1 MSEKLDILEW
11 LKNNEE
17 FILWNME
24 GWEVTG
30 DEILVRESRR
40 ELQIVRDLKKMVE
53 DSQEPDYRRKWEELV
68 EMTALR
74 IAESEKKP

>member
-1 MSEKLDILEW
+1 MAEKLDILEW

-24 GWEVTG
+24 GWEDTG

-68 EMTALR
+68 EMTASR

>member
-68 EMTALR
+68 EMTASR

>member
-1 MSEKLDILEW
+1 MNRLDQLEW

-24 GWEVTG
+24 GWEDTG

-68 EMTALR
+68 EMTASR
-74 IAESEKKP
+74 IAESEKK

>member
-1 MSEKLDILEW
+1 MKLDQLEW

-68 EMTALR
+68 EMTASR

>member
-1 MSEKLDILEW
+1 MNRLDQLEW

-24 GWEVTG
+24 GWEATG

-68 EMTALR
+68 EMTASR

>member
-1 MSEKLDILEW
+1 MNRLDQLEW

-24 GWEVTG
+24 GWEDTG

-68 EMTALR
+68 EMTASR

>member
-1 MSEKLDILEW
+1 MSERLDILEW

-24 GWEVTG
+24 GWEDTG

-68 EMTALR
+68 EMTASR

>member
-1 MSEKLDILEW
+1 MNRLDQLEW

>member
-1 MSEKLDILEW
+1 MKLEKLDILEW

-53 DSQEPDYRRKWEELV
+53 
-68 EMTALR
+68 
-74 IAESEKKP
+74 EKEDE